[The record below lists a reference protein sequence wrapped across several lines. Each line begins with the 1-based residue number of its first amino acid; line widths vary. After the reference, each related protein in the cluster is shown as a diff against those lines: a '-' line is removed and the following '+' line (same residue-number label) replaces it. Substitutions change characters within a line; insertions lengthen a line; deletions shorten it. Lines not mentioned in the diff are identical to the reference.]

1 MTQITQGLLENLM
14 TVVHVFITAAGET
27 MQSMF
32 LDAGMK
38 RYHDLSWEEEIQP
51 ALNQMVEAGNDA
63 GMTEL
68 VEYPDGLKA
77 MLQEAVTKFGAH
89 AGFPMHDLKTHRS
102 AAVQAFVATQGFK
115 RPDRDQSGSMSAAF
129 IFANIMV
136 DILDYFATT
145 LKEVKNDSKI
155 NQDDFVNRVCKPT
168 ADKAMSEMDALIHA
182 LQPSVLLFV
191 ESKIAEITSG
201 MDDARKQ
208 EFAYVADY
216 MRRLAGVDF
225 NRIFA
230 TFWRGFSQQSQ
241 QIYEALFKVLKCGKN
256 TDNIEKEALEA
267 IFCVVL
273 GEDKVPM
280 KDRIKVVFDAFD
292 HNGDGTFSKAEL
304 QPFVCEILKL
314 GENFAHAYATS
325 LATFFSNHSFPACV
339 KIGFNIVGGNN
350 ELKLEN
356 AWMAFPGSRQS
367 PLREAIQHKFGK
379 SQDDVKSFQ
388 KDMQAKMSQGLPDTE
403 SRGATEM
410 TYFVVFGTRILEEV
424 AKTCQAAL

>member
-1 MTQITQGLLENLM
+1 
-14 TVVHVFITAAGET
+14 

-51 ALNQMVEAGNDA
+51 ALNHMVEAGNDA

-89 AGFPMHDLKTHRS
+89 AGFPQHDLKTHRS

-115 RPDRDQSGSMSAAF
+115 RPDRDESGSTSALLV
-129 IFANIMV
+129 FANIMV

-225 NRIFA
+225 ARIFA

-304 QPFVCEILKL
+304 QPFVCEILIW
-314 GENFAHAYATS
+314 
-325 LATFFSNHSFPACV
+325 V
-339 KIGFNIVGGNN
+339 KIS
-350 ELKLEN
+350 L
-356 AWMAFPGSRQS
+356 M
-367 PLREAIQHKFGK
+367 H
-379 SQDDVKSFQ
+379 
-388 KDMQAKMSQGLPDTE
+388 MQLP
-403 SRGATEM
+403 
-410 TYFVVFGTRILEEV
+410 
-424 AKTCQAAL
+424 